1 MLFRSGKRF
10 RELNR
15 SFIIFICRFNLF
27 PKQGRH
33 RYTFANLC
41 REEPEIE
48 LGDEAEKIF
57 LCAEGSR
64 DDISDDMKAFLDYV
78 SGEQASD
85 SFTKSLERAVQ
96 EAKEHRWWR
105 KEYMTLL
112 EKIER
117 ERAEA
122 LAEGLTK
129 GHKKGLAEGLEKG
142 LAAGMEAGTYR
153 TLFSL
158 VKKGLISVRDAA
170 EQAGVSEDEFRQKMN
185 AE

>member
-1 MLFRSGKRF
+1 MQNANVDSLPKRSRYSQGMIDLDQMERSKRF

-27 PKQGRH
+27 PEQGRH

-57 LCAEGSR
+57 LCAEGSQ
-64 DDISDDMKAFLDYV
+64 DDISDDMKAFLNYV

-122 LAEGLTK
+122 LAEG
-129 GHKKGLAEGLEKG
+129 
-142 LAAGMEAGTYR
+142 TYR

-170 EQAGVSEDEFRQKMN
+170 EQAGVSEEEFQQKMN